1 MANVTNYLYT
11 VTNLTTGKVVT
22 LGSVLEISM
31 HTGYGS
37 AYLSNRIKPYRGDGG
52 YRIDNWQIDFRKR
65 KIGENY
71 LIDRPDNAPKIDLI
85 TSLGYSILIGQV
97 GDIHYYITTE
107 KQLQKSRIRKTYN
120 STTTMKMQ
128 QNPNKQ
134 YKGSYGVE
142 HLTVTEQDLAM
153 FDLEKEYQ
161 EKIVNWR
168 KKPMFLDDVELVNQL
183 IDDILIV
190 KKRKKNINN
199 FGRDKIR

>member
-1 MANVTNYLYT
+1 MTNVVNHLYT

-31 HTGYGS
+31 HTGYG
-37 AYLSNRIKPYRGDGG
+37 AGFLSTRIRPYRGNGT
-52 YRIDNWQIDFRKR
+52 YRLDNWTITFRKR
-65 KIGENY
+65 KKGENY
-71 LIDRPDNAPKIDLI
+71 LIDRPDNAKRIDLT
-85 TSLGYSILIGQV
+85 TSTGYSILIRQD

-128 QNPNKQ
+128 QNPSKE

-142 HLTVTEQDLAM
+142 HLTVTDQDYKL

-161 EKIVNWR
+161 EKIVDWR
-168 KKPMFLDDVELVNQL
+168 NKPMFLDDIELVNQL
-183 IDDILIV
+183 IDDILII
-190 KKRKKNINN
+190 KKRKKNIKQ
-199 FGRDKIR
+199 FGRVSIR

>member
-1 MANVTNYLYT
+1 MTNTVNHLYT

-31 HTGYGS
+31 HTGYGMGF
-37 AYLSNRIKPYRGDGG
+37 LSTRIRPYRGNGT
-52 YRIDNWQIDFRKR
+52 YRLDNWTITFRKR
-65 KIGENY
+65 KKGENY
-71 LIDRPDNAPKIDLI
+71 LIDTPDNAKRIDLT
-85 TSLGYSILIGQV
+85 TSTGYSILIRQN

-128 QNPNKQ
+128 QNPSKE

-142 HLTVTEQDLAM
+142 HLTVTDQDLEM

-161 EKIVNWR
+161 EKIVKWR
-168 KKPMFLDDVELVNQL
+168 NKPMYLDDIELVNQL

-190 KKRKKNINN
+190 KKRKKNIKQ
-199 FGRDKIR
+199 FGRVSIR

>member
-1 MANVTNYLYT
+1 MNNQVNHLYT

-31 HTGYGS
+31 HTGYG
-37 AYLSNRIKPYRGDGG
+37 AGFLSTRIRPHRGDGT
-52 YRIDNWQIDFRKR
+52 YRLDNWQIDFRKR

-71 LIDRPDNAPKIDLI
+71 LIDRPDNAPRIDLI
-85 TSLGYSILIGQV
+85 TSTGYNILIRQD

-161 EKIVNWR
+161 EKIVDWR
-168 KKPMFLDDVELVNQL
+168 NKPMFLDDVELVNQL

>member
-97 GDIHYYITTE
+97 KDIHYYVTTE
-107 KQLQKSRIRKTYN
+107 KQLQKSRIRKVYN
-120 STTTMKMQ
+120 STTQMKMLE
-128 QNPNKQ
+128 NPNKA
-134 YKGSYGVE
+134 YKGNYGVE
-142 HLTVTEQDLAM
+142 HLEVTEQDLAM

-161 EKIVNWR
+161 EKIVAWR

>member
-97 GDIHYYITTE
+97 GDIHYYVTTD
-107 KQLQKSRIRKTYN
+107 KQLQKSRIRKVYN
-120 STTTMKMQ
+120 STTQMKMLE
-128 QNPNKQ
+128 NPNKS
-134 YKGSYGVE
+134 YSGNYGVE
-142 HLTVTEQDLAM
+142 HLAVTEQDLAM

-161 EKIVNWR
+161 EKIEAWR

>member
-85 TSLGYSILIGQV
+85 TSTGYSILIGQV

-134 YKGSYGVE
+134 YKGSYGV
-142 HLTVTEQDLAM
+142 AM

>member
-97 GDIHYYITTE
+97 KDIHYYVTTE
-107 KQLQKSRIRKTYN
+107 KQLQKSRIRKVYN
-120 STTTMKMQ
+120 STTQMKMLE
-128 QNPNKQ
+128 NPNKA
-134 YKGSYGVE
+134 YKGNYGVE
-142 HLTVTEQDLAM
+142 HLEVTEQDLAM

-161 EKIVNWR
+161 EKIVAWR
-168 KKPMFLDDVELVNQL
+168 NKPMFLDDVELVNQL